1 MTTEEASRKFDQVS
15 KQIDASLKQSQKQ
28 IDDMTND
35 GRHKEMIGLLASINN
50 QLGSQTGF
58 LADIEKNQEEA
69 EQQAEADSEA
79 RKRAQQEST
88 VTDDDGAKKT
98 GGMKGVFGSVMGGI
112 SGAVESQGGKMGLL
126 GKLGLAAALT
136 PMLGGFVD
144 SLVKQVS
151 DALFGNDGDEE
162 GARKSLLENAVGKGG
177 LYALLGGFF
186 SKRLI
191 LPGFFAGAFAE
202 IFQDLEDNQYI
213 GKLGLDGGQLKAI
226 GLAIGGALGLAIP
239 RLLTKTIPGIV
250 SSAATAVTTGA
261 RGFATAST
269 VALSN
274 ATGVAGQTGNR
285 VPQGMKVNSAGKVIN
300 AKTGRFASVADL
312 EKAMKAEKR
321 GAQFAKYSKFF
332 KFLKGGALAILP
344 SLFDVAMAIYND
356 APPDE
361 VKKQLSGV
369 LGAAGGLA
377 IGSLGGMALG
387 TALFPGVGTLIGGF
401 LGGTIGALSG
411 EKLIETIT
419 GSLLS
424 GKDVEKPRML
434 SGERRREQR
443 KNLKNKAAAR
453 AQLDAMKAEAG
464 GATPTITPTSESQ
477 ANIVAKTQAIT
488 TPSGG
493 FVDATSTQLNNIL
506 SGGNTNNQTNVGG
519 SSQTFNI
526 VNSSSSSLTNAPH
539 LPVPQGF

>member
-1 MTTEEASRKFDQVS
+1 MADDN
-15 KQIDASLKQSQKQ
+15 INQSNQ
-28 IDDMTND
+28 
-35 GRHKEMIGLLASINN
+35 MIALLDSINN

-79 RKRAQQEST
+79 QKRAQQEST
-88 VTDDDGAKKT
+88 VTDDDGAKR
-98 GGMKGVFGSVMGGI
+98 GGMKGVFGSVMSGV

-136 PMLGGFVD
+136 PMLGGFVN
-144 SLVKQVS
+144 SLVSQLS
-151 DALFGNDGDEE
+151 DGLFGDDEQS
-162 GARKSLLENAVGKGG
+162 ARKSVIENAVGKGG

-191 LPGFFAGAFAE
+191 LPGFFAGAFSE

-213 GKLGLDGGQLKAI
+213 GKLNLDSGQLKSI
-226 GLAIGGALGLAIP
+226 GLAVGGALGLAIP
-239 RLLTKTIPGIV
+239 RLLTKTIPGV
-250 SSAATAVTTGA
+250 VKSAATAMNTGA
-261 RGFATAST
+261 RGFATAAAVQT
-269 VALSN
+269 AT
-274 ATGVAGQTGNR
+274 ATGVSGQTGNT
-285 VPQGMKVNSAGKVIN
+285 VPKGMKVNSAGKVVD
-300 AKTGRFASVADL
+300 AKTGRFKSVADL

-321 GAQFAKYSKFF
+321 GARFAKYSKFF

-356 APPDE
+356 APEDE

-424 GKDVEKPRML
+424 GKDVDKPRKL
-434 SGERRREQR
+434 GGQRRREQR
-443 KNLKNKAAAR
+443 ANLKSKAAAK
-453 AQLDAMKAEAG
+453 AQLDAMKEAAG
-464 GATPTITPTSESQ
+464 GATPTIAPTEQSQ
-477 ANIVAKTQAIT
+477 ANIVAQTQAIT

-493 FVDATSTQLNNIL
+493 FIDATSTQLNNIL

>member
-1 MTTEEASRKFDQVS
+1 MADDNINQSNQM
-15 KQIDASLKQSQKQ
+15 ISLL
-28 IDDMTND
+28 
-35 GRHKEMIGLLASINN
+35 ESINN

-98 GGMKGVFGSVMGGI
+98 GGMKGVFGSVKSGV

-136 PMLGGFVD
+136 PMLGGFVN
-144 SLVKQVS
+144 SLVSQVS
-151 DALFGNDGDEE
+151 DALFGNDGDQE

-213 GKLGLDGGQLKAI
+213 GKLNLDSGQLKSI
-226 GLAIGGALGLAIP
+226 GLAVGGALGLAIP
-239 RLLTKTIPGIV
+239 RLLTRTIPGVIKG
-250 SSAATAVTTGA
+250 AATAMNTGA
-261 RGFATAST
+261 RGFATAAAVQT
-269 VALSN
+269 AT
-274 ATGVAGQTGNR
+274 ATGVAGQAGRT
-285 VPQGMKVNSAGKVIN
+285 VPKGMRVNSAGRVVN
-300 AKTGRFASVADL
+300 ATTGRFTSVADL

-321 GAQFAKYSKFF
+321 ATKLAKYSKFF

-387 TALFPGVGTLIGGF
+387 TSIFPGVGTLIGGF

-424 GKDVEKPRML
+424 GKDVDKPRKL
-434 SGERRREQR
+434 GGQRRREQR
-443 KNLKNKAAAR
+443 ENLKNKAAAR
-453 AQLDAMKAEAG
+453 SQLDAMKEASG
-464 GATPTITPTSESQ
+464 GATPTIAPTEQSQ
-477 ANIVAKTQAIT
+477 ANIVAQTQTMT

-493 FVDATSTQLNNIL
+493 FIDAASTQLNNIL

-526 VNSSSSSLTNAPH
+526 VNSSSTSLTNAPH

>member
-1 MTTEEASRKFDQVS
+1 MANDNINQSDQM
-15 KQIDASLKQSQKQ
+15 ISLL
-28 IDDMTND
+28 
-35 GRHKEMIGLLASINN
+35 ESINN

-79 RKRAQQEST
+79 QKRAQQEST
-88 VTDDDGAKKT
+88 VTDDDGAKR
-98 GGMKGVFGSVMGGI
+98 GGMKGVFGSVMSGV

-250 SSAATAVTTGA
+250 SSAATNLSAGA

-269 VALSN
+269 TALST
-274 ATGVAGQTGNR
+274 ATGVSGQAGNR
-285 VPQGMKVNSAGKVIN
+285 VPQGMRVNSAGRVVN
-300 AKTGRFASVADL
+300 ATTGRFTSVADL

-321 GAQFAKYSKFF
+321 AAKLAKYSKFF

-434 SGERRREQR
+434 AGTRRREQR

-477 ANIVAKTQAIT
+477 ANIQAQTQVMT

>member
-1 MTTEEASRKFDQVS
+1 MAADNNNDETINRTLLDVEERDKGLQRAYSN
-15 KQIDASLKQSQKQ
+15 L
-28 IDDMTND
+28 
-35 GRHKEMIGLLASINN
+35 RHAESNEMIALLESINK
-50 QLGSQTGF
+50 QLSSQTGF
-58 LADIEKNQEEA
+58 LADIERNQEEDA
-69 EQQAEADSEA
+69 QRAEADSEA
-79 RKRAQQEST
+79 RERAEQEST
-88 VTDDDGAKKT
+88 VTDDDGAGART
-98 GGMKGVFGSVMGGI
+98 GGMKGVFGNVMGGI
-112 SGAVESQGGKMGLL
+112 RGAIDSQGGGMGLL

-151 DALFGNDGDEE
+151 DALFGGDEE

-213 GKLGLDGGQLKAI
+213 GKLGLDAGQLKAI

-250 SSAATAVTTGA
+250 SSAATNLSAGA

-274 ATGVAGQTGNR
+274 ATGVTGQTGNK
-285 VPQGMKVNSAGKVIN
+285 VPKGMKVNSAGKVIN

-424 GKDVEKPRML
+424 GKDVDKPRKL
-434 SGERRREQR
+434 SGEMRREQR
-443 KNLKNKAAAR
+443 KNLKNKTAAK
-453 AQLDAMKAEAG
+453 AQLDAMKAEAD
-464 GATPTITPTSESQ
+464 GATLKITPTSESQ
-477 ANIVAKTQAIT
+477 ANIQAQTQVMT